1 VVQRLLARG
10 CDTHHLDSPAVETG
24 ADYRTA
30 LTAAAVT
37 VMFELLA
44 LASTRS
50 CMFDTGFMS
59 SFASVTLG
67 GTTIAA
73 TSAGL
78 GAAG

>member
-1 VVQRLLARG
+1 
-10 CDTHHLDSPAVETG
+10 
-24 ADYRTA
+24 
-30 LTAAAVT
+30 
-37 VMFELLA
+37 
-44 LASTRS
+44 
-50 CMFDTGFMS
+50 MFDTGFMS